1 MNMRTTAT
9 VSALLLACA
18 AFAEEIDGI
27 AARVDSSVILRSDV
41 VNEMRR
47 GGLAADKYRE
57 VLDEMIERDLILK
70 AAKDSKLQMQDWVVE
85 NRVREI
91 VDHAFG
97 GDRNK
102 LMSALAKDQVS
113 YPEWRQRLKDDM
125 IVGAM
130 RWQIVDKNLT
140 ASPSQMREEYAAHP
154 KRYMADRRVTVSAIL
169 LGPSDAGKT
178 AEIDEA
184 LKSGTGFAELAKKYS
199 ADAKAKDGGQWKDV
213 KPEEVFRP
221 EICAEIAKMP
231 KGTMSQWIE
240 LDGWKFL
247 LRKDDETGGGKS
259 SFAEAY
265 DTIAANVKNDQAKR
279 LYDAWIARLKEA
291 AYIKIY
297 RP

>member
-1 MNMRTTAT
+1 MKLQITSIAF
-9 VSALLLACA
+9 LLAFSL
-18 AFAEEIDGI
+18 FAEEIDGV
-27 AARVDSSVILRSDV
+27 AARVGSSVILKSDV

-70 AAKDSKLQMQDWVVE
+70 AAKEAKLQMQDWVVE
-85 NRVREI
+85 NRIREI
-91 VDHAFG
+91 VEQAFD

-102 LMSALAKDQVS
+102 LMSTLAKEQVA
-113 YPEWRQRLKDDM
+113 YPEWRQRMKDDM
-125 IVGAM
+125 IVAAM

-154 KRYMADRRVTVSAIL
+154 ERYVADRRVTVSAIL
-169 LGPSDAGKT
+169 LGPSDAEKT

-184 LKSGTGFAELAKKYS
+184 LKGGTDFSELAKKYS

-231 KGTMSQWIE
+231 KGTISQWVE

-265 DTIAANVKNDQAKR
+265 DTIAANVKNEQAKR
-279 LYDAWIARLKEA
+279 LYDAWISRLKEA
-291 AYIKIY
+291 SYIKIY
-297 RP
+297 